1 MANNAGGIGLPTLL
15 TIVFVVLKLTDTVQW
30 SWWWVFSPLII
41 AFALYLVILLIAA
54 VIVALDR

>member
-15 TIVFVVLKLTDTVQW
+15 TVVFVVLKLTDTVQW

-41 AFALYLVILLIAA
+41 AFVLYLVILLIAA